1 MLRLIEKSEDSLE
14 YCLYMDSLGVLGSK
28 PRLELL
34 RLLSRRDMYVSELMD
49 EVGMDGK
56 TATHHLDI
64 LTDAGLL
71 DSYKDGRRRYY
82 TLVREVRLEITPS
95 PNRRF
100 VAQFPE
106 HDPSGQ

>member
-1 MLRLIEKSEDSLE
+1 
-14 YCLYMDSLGVLGSK
+14 MDSLDVLGSK

-34 RLLSRRDMYVSELMD
+34 RLLSRRDMYVSELME

-64 LTDAGLL
+64 LTDADILR
-71 DSYKDGRRRYY
+71 SYKDGRRRYY

-100 VAQFPE
+100 VARFPSP
-106 HDPSGQ
+106 DKS

>member
-1 MLRLIEKSEDSLE
+1 MDSLE
-14 YCLYMDSLGVLGSK
+14 VLGSK

-34 RLLSRRDMYVSELMD
+34 RLLSRRDMYVSELME

-56 TATHHLDI
+56 TATHHLDV
-64 LTDAGLL
+64 LTEAGLL

-82 TLVREVRLEITPS
+82 TLVREIRVEITPS

-100 VAQFPE
+100 VARFP
-106 HDPSGQ
+106 DPENSG